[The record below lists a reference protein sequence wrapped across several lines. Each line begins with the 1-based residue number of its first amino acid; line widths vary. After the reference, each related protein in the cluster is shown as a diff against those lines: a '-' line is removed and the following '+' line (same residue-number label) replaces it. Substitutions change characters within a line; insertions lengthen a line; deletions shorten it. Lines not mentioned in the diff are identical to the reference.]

1 MAAGH
6 HGFGTKS
13 ACCTSMDS
21 RPTSFWRARPAG
33 RWLLAGLGLLLLA
46 AVYKIGLTP
55 TSASNGGISLQLA
68 AASQDVAP
76 PPSAVH
82 RQPQRRPET
91 HQAADDSTLEDGHAT
106 RSEGERPT
114 TPEASAALEPSIAT
128 TTAPATAPAPTIVVP
143 ELPFP
148 AGKKAAESG
157 EEGYLARTLAAVMVV
172 LFIGGVAI
180 LIIKKV
186 LPRLA
191 VSPGSLGKRQVK
203 VLETTYIGPR
213 KALHLVQV
221 GQKKF
226 LLSAAAEHVTLLADV
241 TAALPVGF
249 EQVHEQAIQSTDQ
262 AQSKQDGLQP

>member
-1 MAAGH
+1 
-6 HGFGTKS
+6 
-13 ACCTSMDS
+13 MDS
-21 RPTSFWRARPAG
+21 RPTSFWRAKPAG

-55 TSASNGGISLQLA
+55 LSASSQNIGLTM
-68 AASQDVAP
+68 AASQDVAQA
-76 PPSAVH
+76 PSAVH
-82 RQPQRRPET
+82 QQPQSGPESPQT
-91 HQAADDSTLEDGHAT
+91 VGDNT
-106 RSEGERPT
+106 SEGGR
-114 TPEASAALEPSIAT
+114 AT
-128 TTAPATAPAPTIVVP
+128 PTIVVP

-148 AGKKAAESG
+148 AGKKAAEAG

-180 LIIKKV
+180 VIIKKV

-191 VSPGSLGKRQVK
+191 VSPGSRGKRQVK

-249 EQVHEQAIQSTDQ
+249 EQVHEQAIQSADQ
-262 AQSKQDGLQP
+262 AHSKQGGLQP

>member
-1 MAAGH
+1 LFRCFNPQSEIRIPQLTAEGRV
-6 HGFGTKS
+6 FGTKS

-21 RPTSFWRARPAG
+21 RPTSFWRAKPAG

-55 TSASNGGISLQLA
+55 MSASNGGISLPLA
-68 AASQDVAP
+68 TATAP
-76 PPSAVH
+76 AESFGGNA
-82 RQPQRRPET
+82 
-91 HQAADDSTLEDGHAT
+91 
-106 RSEGERPT
+106 
-114 TPEASAALEPSIAT
+114 EASAALEPSAAT

-148 AGKKAAESG
+148 PANKAAEAS
-157 EEGYLARTLAAVMVV
+157 EPGYLSRTLAAVMVV

-180 LIIKKV
+180 LVIKKV

-241 TAALPVGF
+241 TAALPASF
-249 EQVHEQAIQSTDQ
+249 EQAHEQAMQLGAQ
-262 AQSKQDGLQP
+262 AEIKQDGRQP